1 MRDIDLTAVFA
12 NLLDNAVEA
21 AGQTEDGFLHIKI
34 NEVQG
39 FRVAILENSMKE
51 SEEDQKKPGHM
62 GLGLGNVRNTLEKY
76 HGTMKIEINPEE
88 YAVRLMI
95 PMSQPAGREENL

>member
-1 MRDIDLTAVFA
+1 MVKLDEIRD
-12 NLLDNAVEA
+12 
-21 AGQTEDGFLHIKI
+21 
-34 NEVQG
+34 
-39 FRVAILENSMKE
+39 FRVGEIRNSCN
-51 SEEDQKKPGHM
+51 STQKKSAGHM

-76 HGTMKIEINPEE
+76 HGTMKIETNPEE

>member
-1 MRDIDLTAVFA
+1 
-12 NLLDNAVEA
+12 
-21 AGQTEDGFLHIKI
+21 
-34 NEVQG
+34 
-39 FRVAILENSMKE
+39 
-51 SEEDQKKPGHM
+51 M